1 MKRKFDLSTLKSFAK
16 KEHQRLQK
24 YYNLSD
30 RKQLNLP
37 ITVKIMEELGELCN
51 EVLANSGLQR
61 KEKLEKMQ
69 KDNLAEEFA
78 DVILTACIL
87 AENMGVDIE
96 KGVKKKMEK
105 IEKRYK

>member
-1 MKRKFDLSTLKSFAK
+1 MNLSELKSFAQ

-24 YYNLSD
+24 YYHLSD
-30 RKQLNLP
+30 KKQLNLP

-51 EVLANSGLQR
+51 EVLASSGLQR
-61 KEKLEKMQ
+61 KEKLAQME

-78 DVILTACIL
+78 DVILTTFNL

-96 KGVKKKMEK
+96 QGLKKKMEK
-105 IEKRYK
+105 IEKRYV